1 MYIDEFVLT
10 AVFATPVVDL
20 SLSREGAGADVDQI
34 VSFGGIVVGGC
45 EWNQE
50 DSHNKFQHILIW

>member
-20 SLSREGAGADVDQI
+20 SLSREGTGTDVDQI
-34 VSFGGIVVGGC
+34 VSFGGIVAADC
-45 EWNQE
+45 
-50 DSHNKFQHILIW
+50 K

>member
-45 EWNQE
+45 E
-50 DSHNKFQHILIW
+50 